1 MKVLVAEDD
10 VTSRFML
17 KSLLEK
23 WGYDVITASNGE
35 EAWHILREEN
45 APKLAVVDWMMSG
58 LEGPDICKK
67 LRVLEEEKKHSTY
80 TYVIMLTVRDEKE
93 NILAGLEAG
102 ADDYITKPFDAQ
114 ELRLRVGVGKRIVD
128 LQEALRFY
136 ADHDPLTGLLNRRAI
151 FERLDHEMAR
161 SRRENRA
168 LSVAILDVDHFK
180 QVNDTYGHLAGDDV
194 LRETALRIQDQLRKY
209 DVVGRYGGEEFLIV
223 LPGVALGEALKIA
236 ERVRKNIVKTTFGEK
251 EILLSASLGVAE
263 YDKISG
269 VDEIIFASDT
279 ALYKAK
285 KRGRNQVGA

>member
-67 LRVLEEEKKHSTY
+67 PRVLEEEKKHSTY

-194 LRETALRIQDQLRKY
+194 LREMALRIQDQLRKY